1 MIVILKFYIIYLYYK
16 YSNRKFLEYE
26 RVSRN
31 LQSVIKSDVKPV
43 FGGTMYIV
51 NYILNEKD
59 NTVHRNILCLVEV
72 LPGKKD
78 NELIASCTPHNMKF
92 FEIKENG
99 EPEQLYLWSWEFMT
113 DKFKKN
119 YNYVN
124 NTINRLYKKGKI
136 NV

>member
-1 MIVILKFYIIYLYYK
+1 MK
-16 YSNRKFLEYE
+16 

-31 LQSVIKSDVKPV
+31 LQSVIKSDVHAV
-43 FGGTMYIV
+43 FGGTMYTV
-51 NYILNEKD
+51 SYILNEKD

-72 LPGKKD
+72 LAGKKGD
-78 NELIASCTPHNMKF
+78 ELITSCTPHNMKF

-113 DKFKKN
+113 DEFKKN

>member
-1 MIVILKFYIIYLYYK
+1 MK
-16 YSNRKFLEYE
+16 

-31 LQSVIKSDVKPV
+31 LQSVIKSDVHAI
-43 FGGTMYIV
+43 FGGTMYTV

-72 LPGKKD
+72 LLSKKD
-78 NELIASCTPHNMKF
+78 NELIVSCTPHNMKF

-113 DKFKKN
+113 DEFKKN

>member
-1 MIVILKFYIIYLYYK
+1 
-16 YSNRKFLEYE
+16 
-26 RVSRN
+26 
-31 LQSVIKSDVKPV
+31 
-43 FGGTMYIV
+43 MYTV

-59 NTVHRNILCLVEV
+59 NTVHKNILCLVEV
-72 LPGKKD
+72 LPAKKD
-78 NELIASCTPHNMKF
+78 DELIVSCTPHNMKF

-113 DKFKKN
+113 DEFKKN

>member
-1 MIVILKFYIIYLYYK
+1 MK
-16 YSNRKFLEYE
+16 

-31 LQSVIKSDVKPV
+31 LQSVIKSDVHAI
-43 FGGTMYIV
+43 FGGTMYTV

-59 NTVHRNILCLVEV
+59 NTVHRNIQCLVEI
-72 LPGKKD
+72 LPGKRYD
-78 NELIASCTPHNMKF
+78 DSIAICIPCNMKF

-99 EPEQLYLWSWEFMT
+99 EPEQLYLWSWSLEYMT
-113 DKFKKN
+113 DDFKKN
-119 YNYVN
+119 YIYVN

>member
-1 MIVILKFYIIYLYYK
+1 MK
-16 YSNRKFLEYE
+16 

-31 LQSVIKSDVKPV
+31 LQSVIKSDVKPI
-43 FGGTMYIV
+43 FGGTMYTV

-72 LPGKKD
+72 LLTKKD

-99 EPEQLYLWSWEFMT
+99 EPEKLHLWIWQLMSDE
-113 DKFKKN
+113 FKKN

>member
-1 MIVILKFYIIYLYYK
+1 MK
-16 YSNRKFLEYE
+16 

-31 LQSVIKSDVKPV
+31 LQSVIKSDVHAI
-43 FGGTMYIV
+43 FGGTMYTV
-51 NYILNEKD
+51 SYILNEKD

-72 LPGKKD
+72 LPTNKD

-113 DKFKKN
+113 DEFKKN

>member
-1 MIVILKFYIIYLYYK
+1 
-16 YSNRKFLEYE
+16 
-26 RVSRN
+26 
-31 LQSVIKSDVKPV
+31 
-43 FGGTMYIV
+43 MYTV

-59 NTVHRNILCLVEV
+59 NTVHKNILCLVEV
-72 LPGKKD
+72 LPAKKD
-78 NELIASCTPHNMKF
+78 DELIVSCTPHNMKF

-113 DKFKKN
+113 DEFKKN

-124 NTINRLYKKGKI
+124 NTINGLYKKGKI

>member
-1 MIVILKFYIIYLYYK
+1 MIYLKFYIIYLYYE
-16 YSNRKFLEYE
+16 SNIKNSYNMK
-26 RVSRN
+26 RVCRN
-31 LQSVIKSDVKPV
+31 LQSVIKSDVKPI
-43 FGGTMYIV
+43 FGGTMYTV

-72 LPGKKD
+72 LASKKGD
-78 NELIASCTPHNMKF
+78 ELIASCTPSNMKF

-113 DKFKKN
+113 DEFKKN

>member
-1 MIVILKFYIIYLYYK
+1 
-16 YSNRKFLEYE
+16 
-26 RVSRN
+26 
-31 LQSVIKSDVKPV
+31 
-43 FGGTMYIV
+43 MYTV

-59 NTVHRNILCLVEV
+59 NTVHKNILCLVEV
-72 LPGKKD
+72 LPAKKD
-78 NELIASCTPHNMKF
+78 GELIVSCTPHNMKF

-113 DKFKKN
+113 DEFKKN

-124 NTINRLYKKGKI
+124 NIINRLYKKGKI

>member
-1 MIVILKFYIIYLYYK
+1 MK
-16 YSNRKFLEYE
+16 

-31 LQSVIKSDVKPV
+31 LQSVIKSNAYAI
-43 FGGTMYIV
+43 FGGTMYTV
-51 NYILNEKD
+51 SYILNEKD
-59 NTVHRNILCLVEV
+59 NTVHRNILCLVE
-72 LPGKKD
+72 LLLSKKD

-113 DKFKKN
+113 DEFKKN

-136 NV
+136 NVL

>member
-1 MIVILKFYIIYLYYK
+1 
-16 YSNRKFLEYE
+16 
-26 RVSRN
+26 
-31 LQSVIKSDVKPV
+31 
-43 FGGTMYIV
+43 MYTV

-59 NTVHRNILCLVEV
+59 NTVHKNILCLVEV
-72 LPGKKD
+72 LPAKKD
-78 NELIASCTPHNMKF
+78 DELIVSCTPHNMKF

-113 DKFKKN
+113 DEFKKN

-124 NTINRLYKKGKI
+124 NTMNRLYKKGKI

>member
-1 MIVILKFYIIYLYYK
+1 MKK
-16 YSNRKFLEYE
+16 
-26 RVSRN
+26 VSRN
-31 LQSVIKSDVKPV
+31 LQSVIKSDVKPI
-43 FGGTMYIV
+43 FGGTMYTV

-72 LPGKKD
+72 LLSKKD
-78 NELIASCTPHNMKF
+78 NELIASCTPNNMKF

-113 DKFKKN
+113 DEFKKN